1 MKKTHIILTLLFLS
15 TCFYNNALAQT
26 AEVTVGGLVAKPY
39 KINAQTF
46 ASMKRVS
53 ASLTGH
59 DGKSHQYS
67 GVSLYEILTKAEAIP
82 NNLLKGKLMVKYVL
96 ITAADKYQV
105 VIALPEIDP
114 AFTDQVIILADEQD
128 GEKLPANLG
137 PYRLVVPQDKKQA
150 RSVRCVTAIKLQD
163 ANMKLQSLK

>member
-1 MKKTHIILTLLFLS
+1 MKNIAILFL
-15 TCFYNNALAQT
+15 TGFLYLNAQAQT

-39 KINAQTF
+39 KINTETF

-53 ASLTGH
+53 VSLTGH

-82 NNLLKGKLMVKYVL
+82 NKLLKGVMMVKYVL
-96 ITAADKYQV
+96 VTAADKYQV

-150 RSVRCVTAIKLQD
+150 RSVMRVTAIELQD
-163 ANMKLQSLK
+163 ARPQ